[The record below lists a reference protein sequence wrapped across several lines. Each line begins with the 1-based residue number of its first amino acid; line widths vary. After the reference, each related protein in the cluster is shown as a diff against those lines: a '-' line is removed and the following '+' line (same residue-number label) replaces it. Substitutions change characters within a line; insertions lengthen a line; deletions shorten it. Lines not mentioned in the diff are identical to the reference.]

1 MRSVFAL
8 FCFTLLAFGH
18 SGTAALTQASN
29 PPPATAEY
37 KIDPARSKFMVI
49 APRGGLGWFKGHSHY
64 LAVRNFDG
72 TAQLTTDA
80 INPAS
85 LQIRISAASIE
96 ETGADFT
103 PQQKGIIKKE
113 LEDIVLET
121 GKYPDIIF
129 KSTKVTGT
137 LKNGAFEVKIA
148 GDMTLHGVTRH
159 IVIPASVTVEGDTLR
174 AKGEFKLNRK
184 KFGVNATDAFHGFV
198 RVRHTL
204 KFTFDIIAQRT

>member
-1 MRSVFAL
+1 
-8 FCFTLLAFGH
+8 
-18 SGTAALTQASN
+18 
-29 PPPATAEY
+29 
-37 KIDPARSKFMVI
+37 MVI

-80 INPAS
+80 ISPAS
-85 LQIRISAASIE
+85 LQIRISSASIE

-121 GKYPDIIF
+121 GKYPDITF
-129 KSTKVTGT
+129 RSNRVTGT

-159 IVIPASVTVEGDTLR
+159 VVIPASVTVEGDTLR

-204 KFTFDIIAQRT
+204 KFTFDIIAQRI